1 MEKRIPVSN
10 NTQMPIYV
18 GSNMVP
24 PGETRDFP
32 ESQVPPHL
40 RPVAQV
46 AETAPAPGNDGDPLL
61 ELLDKPI
68 KEITPLLAALTDDE
82 LTRLEAAEN
91 AGKTRSTLIAAIAE
105 EKLQRA
111 AGGTAGSPDI
121 AADLAAFVEDLA
133 AMDEA
138 ELIAQ
143 LEIFAGDEGRLA
155 LVQAEIDKRA
165 AANAGSQ

>member
-40 RPVAQV
+40 RPAAHV

-68 KEITPLLAALTDDE
+68 KEITPLLTALTDDE
-82 LTRLEAAEN
+82 LTRLEVAEN

-105 EKLQRA
+105 EKLKRA
-111 AGGTAGSPDI
+111 AGGTAGSPDAAADMDAF
-121 AADLAAFVEDLA
+121 AADLAAMGDDELLA
-133 AMDEA
+133 QIDVFKA
-138 ELIAQ
+138 
-143 LEIFAGDEGRLA
+143 DEGRLA